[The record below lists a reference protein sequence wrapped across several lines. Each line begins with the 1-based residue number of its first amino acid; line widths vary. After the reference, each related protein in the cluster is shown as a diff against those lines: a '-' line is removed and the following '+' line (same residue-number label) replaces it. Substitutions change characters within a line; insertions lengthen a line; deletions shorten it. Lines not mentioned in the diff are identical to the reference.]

1 MKKGLALFLLAIMA
15 LVAVQPVIA
24 MHFCEGE
31 LYSWRLF
38 ASDDELSCC
47 QPETAGHSCCG
58 THSSDNP
65 DCNLNNAAEDC
76 CDFETIRVA
85 TDDYQKQ
92 IQEFNSDKLALTLEN
107 VWLTLNNLLGRT
119 AAEPN
124 TTLLQNDFPPKGL
137 FLHDVSLLTY
147 ICIYRI

>member
-1 MKKGLALFLLAIMA
+1 M
-15 LVAVQPVIA
+15 
-24 MHFCEGE
+24 
-31 LYSWRLF
+31 
-38 ASDDELSCC
+38 
-47 QPETAGHSCCG
+47 
-58 THSSDNP
+58 
-65 DCNLNNAAEDC
+65 NNAAEDC

-107 VWLTLNNLLGRT
+107 VWLTLNTLLGRT

-137 FLHDVSLLTY
+137 FMQDVSIRNY
-147 ICIYRI
+147 ICTYRI